1 MAKLKIKDLD
11 YETQLDVL
19 SRIYLTECAKN
30 PNHYVSGALKGNYR
44 ETYQTYMGKVKNM
57 FLCGQINEYGYARGD
72 GDYELNRLS
81 IPGALFN
88 YMFRDRLIKNINK
101 DKYASDDAIKA
112 AYAYVTARGY
122 KPFYTYMKYAY
133 LPQGPT
139 SIEDRV
145 ASYGSVIRPEGAL
158 ILKQEVSPASIGL
171 DRFSFQDI
179 AVIKNHI
186 KATMREYVRQRGMD
200 ESVLGDIFDS
210 VIDNLPTTPAKV
222 KKTER
227 VERPSKSFF
236 ETYKDKAKT
245 VVSLGQAPHNSAAK
259 AATEA
264 FDLIEAI
271 DEEEESLILTFT
283 NPKDKTSVAYD
294 KYGTLL
300 AWDQNGCVRNP
311 DGTIFE
317 GDTVY
322 DEDPMLN
329 PNAAYTKDGLRYN
342 GEYEDSEE
350 EEEYIIPGSRGI
362 ARDDA
367 GRLINTA
374 NGASSDEL
382 RELIEAGFEIV
393 EDDEE
398 VVVKTTTTDT
408 PQEKA
413 PTPKKSKTNPD
424 QLTLFDFV
432 DTQNQEQ

>member
-1 MAKLKIKDLD
+1 MAKPRIKDLD

-30 PNHYVSGALKGNYR
+30 PNYYIGGALRNGR
-44 ETYQTYMGKVKNM
+44 ETYQEYMGKVKNM
-57 FLCGQINEYGYARGD
+57 FLCGQIDEYGYARGG

-101 DKYASDDAIKA
+101 DKYVSDDAIKA

-133 LPQGPT
+133 LSQGPT
-139 SIEDRV
+139 SIEDCV
-145 ASYGSVIRPEGAL
+145 ASYGRVIRPEGAL

-171 DRFSFQDI
+171 DKFSFQDI

-210 VIDNLPTTPAKV
+210 IIDNLPTTPAKV

-236 ETYKDKAKT
+236 ETYKDKTKT
-245 VVSLGQAPHNSAAK
+245 VVSLGQDPHNSAAK

-283 NPKDKTSVAYD
+283 HPKTQAAAYD

-300 AWDQNGCVRNP
+300 AWDQNGALRNP

-342 GEYEDSEE
+342 GEYEDAEDD
-350 EEEYIIPGSRGI
+350 EEEYIIPGSRGV

-374 NGASSDEL
+374 NGYSSADL
-382 RELIEAGFEIV
+382 RELARQGYTIV
-393 EDDEE
+393 EDEE
-398 VVVKTTTTDT
+398 ETEVTSATTDT
-408 PQEKA
+408 PPP
-413 PTPKKSKTNPD
+413 PTKKSKTNPD